1 MAVNFTQIP
10 TIDLAHAQCPVTKAS
25 FLSDLRDAIVKVG
38 FFYLKNHGVPNNVE
52 RNFVEQS
59 VKFFDLPLEDRLEVE
74 MLHSKHFLGYVR
86 EQNEK
91 TAQRTDFRETFNLGM
106 DLAAPGEEEPAY
118 RNMSGPN
125 LVRMTFSCALC
136 GGPSLIE
143 MNDTIKWPNETAIPG
158 FRAAMEDYVKH
169 IQTLGDDFKV
179 LVAEALDLEPTAFL
193 RFFDEQPQ
201 DRLKLAKYPVPSS
214 IADSEPSG
222 SFQGIGPHKDSSFL
236 TFLLQGTPHR
246 GLEVQNKSGEWIPAP
261 PVPGTLVVNIGR
273 MFEALTGGVVT
284 ATTHRVSLEEKNF
297 VDRDGRPLGPRFSF
311 PMFQLLALDLRRDQ
325 MTLDMPPHIVKLAKE
340 IKVMSDAEKFFEEM
354 FRDCAGSGLFM
365 ARVIKHEDVARK
377 WYPDVLDN
385 VLKAQKAELGH

>member
-10 TIDLAHAQCPVTKAS
+10 TIDLAHAQSPVTKAS
-25 FLSDLRDAIVKVG
+25 FLSDLRDAISNRSNSSICPWRTAWKLRCCIASISLVMFASKTRKQHSGLTFARHSMYVELRVYG
-38 FFYLKNHGVPNNVE
+38 KNNMANDVL
-52 RNFVEQS
+52 Q
-59 VKFFDLPLEDRLEVE
+59 
-74 MLHSKHFLGYVR
+74 
-86 EQNEK
+86 
-91 TAQRTDFRETFNLGM
+91 LGM

-136 GGPSLIE
+136 GAPSLIE

-261 PVPGTLVVNIGR
+261 PIPGTLVVNIGR

>member
-10 TIDLAHAQCPVTKAS
+10 TIDLADAQSPATKPS

-52 RNFVEQS
+52 RDFVEQS
-59 VKFFDLPLEDRLEVE
+59 IKFFDLPLEERLKVE

-91 TAQRTDFRETFNLGM
+91 TAQRTDYRETFNLGM

-125 LVRMTFSCALC
+125 L
-136 GGPSLIE
+136 
-143 MNDTIKWPNETAIPG
+143 WPNETAIPG
-158 FRAAMEDYVKH
+158 FREAMENYVKH

-193 RFFDEQPQ
+193 RFFDDQPQ

-214 IADSEPSG
+214 IADTEPFG

-261 PVPGTLVVNIGR
+261 PIPGTLVVNIGR

>member
-10 TIDLAHAQCPVTKAS
+10 TIDLAQAQSPATKPS

-38 FFYLKNHGVPNNVE
+38 FFYVKNHGVPDNVE
-52 RNFVEQS
+52 RQFVEQS
-59 VKFFDLPLEDRLEVE
+59 IRFFNLPLKERLEVE

-91 TAQRTDFRETFNLGM
+91 TAQRTDYRETFNLGM
-106 DLAAPGEEEPAY
+106 DLAAPGDEEPAY

-125 LVRMTFSCALC
+125 LAA
-136 GGPSLIE
+136 GGI
-143 MNDTIKWPNETAIPG
+143 IKWPNETAIPG
-158 FRAAMEDYVKH
+158 FREAMDDYMKH
-169 IQTLGDDFKV
+169 IQALGEDFKV
-179 LVAEALDLEPTAFL
+179 LVAEALDLEPTTFL
-193 RFFDEQPQ
+193 RFFDDQPQ
-201 DRLKLAKYPVPSS
+201 DRLKLAKYPAPSS
-214 IADSEPSG
+214 IADNGPLG

-236 TFLLQGTPHR
+236 TFLLQGTPHK

-297 VDRDGRPLGPRFSF
+297 VACDGQPLGPRFSF
-311 PMFQLLALDLRRDQ
+311 PMFQLLALDLTREQ
-325 MTLDMPPHIVKLAKE
+325 MTLDMPTHIVSLAKQ